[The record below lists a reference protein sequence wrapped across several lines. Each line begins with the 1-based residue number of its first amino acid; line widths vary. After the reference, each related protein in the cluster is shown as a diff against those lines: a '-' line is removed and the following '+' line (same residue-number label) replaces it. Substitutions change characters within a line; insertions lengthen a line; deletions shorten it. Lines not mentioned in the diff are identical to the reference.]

1 MSRSAFTPY
10 APPLALACASSVLW
24 LYICGGFSVLHDWLT
39 VALSFI
45 I

>member
-10 APPLALACASSVLW
+10 APPLALVLGAKLLW